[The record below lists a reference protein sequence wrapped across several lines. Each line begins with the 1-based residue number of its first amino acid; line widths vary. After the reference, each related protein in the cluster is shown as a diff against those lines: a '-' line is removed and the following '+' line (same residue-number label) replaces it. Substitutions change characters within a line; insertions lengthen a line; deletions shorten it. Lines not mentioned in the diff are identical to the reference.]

1 VIETVIIII
10 SARLIPRERFSAM
23 RASAL
28 NIADV

>member
-10 SARLIPRERFSAM
+10 SARLIAGERFSAM
-23 RASAL
+23 RVSAV